1 MIENL
6 FVFKI
11 DDKEGKKEWYSK
23 RVVTL
28 YTNGLIYVLIELY
41 NNNTVYYYLI
51 PVQNL
56 SFILLQCIIGFF
68 IRL

>member
-23 RVVTL
+23 RIITL
-28 YTNGLIYVLIELY
+28 YTNGIGIILMELY
-41 NNNTVYYYLI
+41 NTYTENHQLI
-51 PVQNL
+51 
-56 SFILLQCIIGFF
+56 
-68 IRL
+68 